1 MDKKILGMGVF
12 NISPAFSNVFS
23 SRKEQAVES
32 Y

>member
-12 NISPAFSNVFS
+12 NTSPALFYVFS

-32 Y
+32 H